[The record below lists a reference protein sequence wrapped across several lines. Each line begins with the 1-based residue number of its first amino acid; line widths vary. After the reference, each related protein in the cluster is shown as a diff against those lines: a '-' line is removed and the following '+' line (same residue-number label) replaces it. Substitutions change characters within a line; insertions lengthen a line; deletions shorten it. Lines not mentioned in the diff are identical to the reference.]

1 MANEQNLRPCEY
13 KLSQEEAKKGG
24 QRSGASRRRKAE
36 LKKSVQDLL
45 NFEYQVKAKD
55 GTVSKQSGADV
66 VAKAIMKNAS
76 DPNCRNWKSAI
87 DTILRLSAKDTEKLE
102 EKKLKIEIALLQA
115 KLQAMT
121 SNDTTVLDTL
131 DKILEGVR
139 ATALKE
145 SDSAESGIIEKT
157 E

>member
-1 MANEQNLRPCEY
+1 MANKQNLIPQAHN
-13 KLSQEEAKKGG
+13 LTVEEASKGG

-45 NFEYQVKAKD
+45 NFEYQVKTKD

-76 DPNCRNWKSAI
+76 DPNSRNWKSAV
-87 DTILRLSAKDTEKLE
+87 DTIIKLTGKDNEKLE

-115 KLQAMT
+115 KLQAVT
-121 SNDTTVLDTL
+121 TNDTTVLDTL

-145 SDSAESGIIEKT
+145 SDSAESDIVEKS

>member
-1 MANEQNLRPCEY
+1 MANKQNLIPQAHN
-13 KLSQEEAKKGG
+13 LTVEEASKGG

-45 NFEYQVKAKD
+45 NFEYQVKTKD

-115 KLQAMT
+115 KLQAVT
-121 SNDTTVLDTL
+121 TNDTTVLDTL

-145 SDSAESGIIEKT
+145 SDSAGSDIVEKS

>member
-1 MANEQNLRPCEY
+1 MANEQNLIPQAHN
-13 KLSQEEAKKGG
+13 LTVEEASKGG

-36 LKKSVQDLL
+36 LRKTVQDLL
-45 NFEYQVKAKD
+45 NFEYKVEAKD
-55 GTVSKQSGADV
+55 GTVTKHSGADL

-76 DPNCRNWKSAI
+76 NPNSRNWKSAV
-87 DTILRLSAKDTEKLE
+87 DTIIKLTGKDNEKLE

-145 SDSAESGIIEKT
+145 SDSAESDIIEKT

>member
-1 MANEQNLRPCEY
+1 MANVQNLRPCEY

-66 VAKAIMKNAS
+66 IAKAIMKNAS
-76 DPNCRNWKSAI
+76 DPNCRN
-87 DTILRLSAKDTEKLE
+87 
-102 EKKLKIEIALLQA
+102 
-115 KLQAMT
+115 
-121 SNDTTVLDTL
+121 
-131 DKILEGVR
+131 
-139 ATALKE
+139 
-145 SDSAESGIIEKT
+145 
-157 E
+157 